1 MDKPVVASCCS
12 TFLKP
17 EMLHVYRQV
26 SGLQRYGTFVL
37 AHERRCA
44 DRYPFDDVELIPRKG
59 HIANYQRFY
68 LKYIRR
74 EPPVVY
80 RGEFFEILK
89 IFTRRK
95 ADVFHVYFGHTGV
108 HLLEFLEHTEMPSI
122 VSFHGADVMMREH
135 IKHYPERLRRL
146 FEVVT
151 LVLTRSQSLADRL
164 AEIGCPREKIRL
176 NRTGIPLCD
185 FPFVQRLMPADGEWH
200 IVQACRLIPKKGL
213 LTALDAFARF
223 RRCYPNARFTIAGD
237 GPMRAELEEKRE
249 QLGLGGSVDFV
260 GFLNAGQL
268 NALYRKAHV
277 FLHPS
282 EMTQDANQEGV
293 PNSMLEAMAT
303 GLPVIATWHGG
314 IPEAVEHERHGFLVN
329 ERDPE
334 GLACALLQ
342 IVESSELLQ
351 IMGQRASERV
361 HQEFESS
368 KAIENLEQCYDEAVA
383 LGKPPGIAGPAH
395 RKKYL

>member
-26 SGLQRYGTFVL
+26 AGLQRYGTFVL
-37 AHERRCA
+37 THERRCA
-44 DRYPFDDVELIPRKG
+44 DKYPFDDVAIIPRRSSIG
-59 HIANYQRFY
+59 PYRRFY
-68 LKYIRR
+68 LKNIRR

-80 RGEFFEILK
+80 RGEYFELLK
-89 IFTRRK
+89 IFSRRE
-95 ADVFHVYFGHTGV
+95 AHLVHVYFGHTGV
-108 HLLEFLEHTEMPSI
+108 HLLEFLEHVKVPSI
-122 VSFHGADVMMREH
+122 VSFHGADVMIRQH
-135 IKHYPERLRRL
+135 IRRYPERLKRL

-151 LVLTRSQSLADRL
+151 LVLARSESLVERL
-164 AEIGCPREKIRL
+164 VEIGCPREKIRL

-200 IVQACRLIPKKGL
+200 IVQASRLIPKKGL
-213 LTALDAFARF
+213 LTALEAFARF
-223 RRCYPNARFTIAGD
+223 RKCYPKARFTIAGE
-237 GPMRAELEEKRE
+237 GAMLEELKRKCE
-249 QLGLGGSVDFV
+249 ELNLGESVQFV
-260 GFLNAGQL
+260 GFLDAQQL
-268 NALYRKAHV
+268 NEVYKKAHV

-282 EMTQDANQEGV
+282 EMTQDADQEGV
-293 PNSMLEAMAT
+293 PNAMLEAMAT
-303 GLPVIATWHGG
+303 GLPVVATWHGG

-351 IMGQRASERV
+351 IMGQRASECV
-361 HQEFESS
+361 HEEFEAS
-368 KAIENLEQCYDEAVA
+368 KAIANLERCYDEARA
-383 LGKPPGIAGPAH
+383 LGKPKGIKAPPH
-395 RKKYL
+395 RVKY